1 MSMICDN
8 LTVENG
14 RLRFAGRDARALLEA
29 YGSPLYVMD
38 EDRIRR
44 NLRVYVTAMR
54 EAFGDSAM
62 VLYASKAC
70 AFKEMYRL
78 AACEGVGVDVVSA
91 GEAYTAYKAGFPM
104 ERVYFHGNNK
114 TDEEIALAMDWGVGT
129 FVVDG
134 SEELAVIN
142 AEAARRGIT
151 QRVMLRITPG
161 IDPHTYEAV
170 ATGQVDSKFGSAIE
184 TGQAAA
190 IVGETLGYGSL
201 SLCGFHCHV
210 GSQVFDSDTFFRSAD
225 IMLEFIAAMRQQ
237 YGYVAAELDLGGGY
251 GVRYLDSD
259 PTIDIADNIRR
270 VGEHLQAACQRLAL
284 PLPAVR
290 MEPGRSIV
298 ADAGITLYTVGG
310 VKRIPGYKNY
320 VSVDG
325 GMGDN
330 PRYAL
335 YEAPYTVV
343 CPEKMDE
350 PSDMLCDLV
359 GKCCESGDILQP
371 AVRLPSTLR
380 RGDLVAVLTT
390 GAYNYSMASNY
401 NRIPRLPVV
410 MVGNGGE
417 RVVVRRESYEDILRN
432 DL

>member
-38 EDRIRR
+38 EERIRR
-44 NLRVYVTAMR
+44 NLRVYVTAMH

-78 AACEGVGVDVVSA
+78 AACEGAGVDVVSA

-161 IDPHTYEAV
+161 IDTHTYEAV

-190 IVGETLGYGSL
+190 IVEETLGYGSL

-359 GKCCESGDILQP
+359 GKFCESGDILQP
-371 AVRLPSTLR
+371 AIRLPSTLR